1 MLCHLHSDDSIIKH
15 RKEEKKKCAQWSLY
29 CMSLNMCALVLQKK
43 KKKKSN
49 RNLSVFELKFPDL
62 FIFVLFLHNYPW
74 QL

>member
-1 MLCHLHSDDSIIKH
+1 MCTVVII
-15 RKEEKKKCAQWSLY
+15 LY
-29 CMSLNMCALVLQKK
+29 VIEYVCTSFTE